1 MRGCLRG
8 KALLPTLMVFFQV
21 APVGQISSQS
31 QGCSW
36 AGLLVRKRPL
46 LPYRLNSF
54 SKISV
59 FHRSFSLSFSSLPSF
74 SPSFLLFICSFLFFF
89 PSLFSAIHFP
99 SLFLILS
106 FSSLVRYLHFPF
118 SFFLSV
124 LHSLFLA
131 FFFPPQSFPSPLT
144 FSPRLSCLSLWSSS

>member
-1 MRGCLRG
+1 MGGCLRG
-8 KALLPTLMVFFQV
+8 KALLPTLMVFFQA

-54 SKISV
+54 SKIFV
-59 FHRSFSLSFSSLPSF
+59 FHRSFFHSPPFLPLLLPSLSLFAPFSF
-74 SPSFLLFICSFLFFF
+74 SFLLFFLQF
-89 PSLFSAIHFP
+89 IFP

-106 FSSLVRYLHFPF
+106 FSSLIRYLHFPF
-118 SFFLSV
+118 SFLSV

-131 FFFPPQSFPSPLT
+131 FFFLPQSFPSPLT